1 MVARDKIKPTASY
14 SEGVIHTLLALLV
27 LTVSSFCSSPV
38 DAQESDGERLFQQR
52 CASCHS
58 LEAGQNRNGPHLFG
72 IFGRVAGSVDGINY
86 SSAMRSSG
94 ISWDAQ
100 SLDSFLAAPS
110 ARVPGTRMMIRVPNA
125 EQRAAIISYLESQSR
140 HQ

>member
-1 MVARDKIKPTASY
+1 MVAHGKIDPTTSYSKSVRRTSVVLLLLTAS
-14 SEGVIHTLLALLV
+14 SL
-27 LTVSSFCSSPV
+27 CSLPV
-38 DAQESDGERLFQQR
+38 HARDADGERLFQQR
-52 CASCHS
+52 CTSCHS
-58 LEAGQNRNGPHLFG
+58 LEEGQNRNGPHLSG
-72 IFGRVAGSVDGINY
+72 IFGRAAGRVDGANY

-94 ISWDAQ
+94 INWDAQ

-110 ARVPGTRMMIRVPNA
+110 ALVRGTRMPVGVPNA